1 MNLYAF
7 LLLTST
13 TAFLVSGETLDAQTT
28 ISRVQSPGLLR
39 VVVSPSDEKRFLRAA
54 GIDKVKMLEDE
65 VYRKEIFDQ
74 WIRKNHSSM
83 EVFDF
88 FKLHKKKY
96 EMYRELYNEYAALHK
111 ASGKYP

>member
-28 ISRVQSPGLLR
+28 ISRVQSPGPLR
-39 VVVSPSDEKRFLRAA
+39 VVVSPSDEKRSLGASD
-54 GIDKVKMLEDE
+54 ISKSKMLEIV
-65 VYRKEIFDQ
+65 VYR
-74 WIRKNHSSM
+74 RKVFKKWLDENHSSM

-88 FKLHKKKY
+88 FKLGKKKY
-96 EMYRELYNEYAALHK
+96 EMYRKLYNEYRIAPVL
-111 ASGKYP
+111 SEVLS